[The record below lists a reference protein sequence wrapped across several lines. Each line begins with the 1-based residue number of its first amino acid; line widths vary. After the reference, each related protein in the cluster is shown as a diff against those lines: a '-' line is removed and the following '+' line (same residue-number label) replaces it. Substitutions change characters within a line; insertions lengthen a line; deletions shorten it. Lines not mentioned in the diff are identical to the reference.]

1 MTSYSSGECRESGF
15 GEVIRFSGRA
25 IFARIARYLNIKI
38 HTVLKELV
46 MIEKIRNLYAP
57 IQPTVKKS
65 GNQVSY
71 QEFLPQTELLPFI
84 YCYWELKTIAKLDN
98 PFTYRVVTD
107 GCIDIF
113 FELHHPD
120 NSYVMGF
127 CKKYT
132 EFPLESPFHYIGV
145 RFLPT
150 TFSQIFNIDASFLS
164 NRFQPLSH
172 VSPATSRFIG
182 DYFDRDITSQQIPF
196 IFDQYFLDA
205 VDEKNFVLDSRLYSA
220 IDVILKK
227 CGIVNL
233 ATEINTGISERQLRR
248 LFKYYIGDTPKS
260 FSKVVQFQN
269 ILKTKP
275 SSQSLR
281 RSKLFYDFGYYDQAH
296 FIKDFKNFYG
306 VTPSRAFG
314 RE

>member
-1 MTSYSSGECRESGF
+1 MFTGR
-15 GEVIRFSGRA
+15 IRNTNNA
-25 IFARIARYLNIKI
+25 
-38 HTVLKELV
+38 TQPKELV
-46 MIEKIRNLYAP
+46 MIERIRSLYTP
-57 IQPTVKKS
+57 IQPTAKKS
-65 GNQVSY
+65 GDPVSY
-71 QEFLPQTELLPFI
+71 QEFLPHTELLPFI
-84 YCYWELKTIAKLDN
+84 YCYWELKTKTKLDI

-113 FELHHPD
+113 FELHDPE

-127 CKKYT
+127 CNKYS
-132 EFPLESPFHYIGV
+132 EYSLESPFHYIGV

-164 NRFQPLSH
+164 NKFQPLSH
-172 VSPATSRFIG
+172 VSPATSYFIR
-182 DYFDRDITSQQIPF
+182 DYFNRDITSKQIPF
-196 IFDQYFLDA
+196 IFDQYFLA
-205 VDEKNFVLDSRLYSA
+205 TIDEKSFVLDNRLYNA
-220 IDVILKK
+220 IDIILKK
-227 CGIVNL
+227 CGVVNL
-233 ATEINTGISERQLRR
+233 ATEINTGISHRQLRR

-269 ILKTKP
+269 ILKAKP